1 MTVRTYNVYCELCLG
16 YMDIRQIVSHM
27 KEFHGGKY
35 EENEPSIYSEPIDK
49 EAEDKVHIP

>member
-1 MTVRTYNVYCELCLG
+1 MRTYNVYCELCLG

-35 EENEPSIYSEPIDK
+35 EENESSVYSEPAGEEDK
-49 EAEDKVHIP
+49 DKVHIP